1 MSQNA
6 RTAGQPQPR
15 ESDLVKGLQEEIAK
29 LRRALAEV
37 EAERD
42 LYRKAVYENA
52 RANLHFE
59 NVDIPELEGMSG
71 GPVQTLE

>member
-6 RTAGQPQPR
+6 RKAGQPQPR
-15 ESDLVKGLQEEIAK
+15 ESDLIKGLQEEIAK
-29 LRRALAEV
+29 LRQSLAQV

-42 LYRKAVYENA
+42 LYRKAVYEST
-52 RANLHFE
+52 RGTFHFE
-59 NVDIPELEGMSG
+59 NVDIPELERTSG

>member
-6 RTAGQPQPR
+6 RKAGQPQPR

-29 LRRALAEV
+29 LRRSLAEV

-42 LYRKAVYENA
+42 LYRKAVYEYSRGA
-52 RANLHFE
+52 LHFE
-59 NVDIPELEGMSG
+59 SVDIPELERISG